1 MVIMASPSRRQ
12 GVQAVS
18 QLRRL
23 ARHRLGDYG
32 VASRALVVALASDS
46 SRRTLHGR
54 KIGCARAEKRVAGS
68 EHGGNRAHIPP
79 AWARPIPAAHKIERL
94 GGKESRER
102 KRRGRRQ
109 QHLESGGAPPPS
121 SHRCSF
127 HAADSRLLLA
137 ARPLTSAPPIRPSD
151 WTSDP
156 PICPFDWT
164 SARRSAP
171 PIGPPPV
178 DLHFRPLPPSIRGCF
193 LCSASM
199 LASFMLAHKY
209 TLLSLLCS
217 SFTFFLCSESFGL
230 GHAVVMSACACACAC
245 ALLAS
250 SLWCWLFVLAC

>member
-1 MVIMASPSRRQ
+1 MAS
-12 GVQAVS
+12 
-18 QLRRL
+18 
-23 ARHRLGDYG
+23 
-32 VASRALVVALASDS
+32 
-46 SRRTLHGR
+46 
-54 KIGCARAEKRVAGS
+54 
-68 EHGGNRAHIPP
+68 PP

-178 DLHFRPLPPSIRGCF
+178 DLHFRPLPLSICGCF

-199 LASFMLAHKY
+199 LASFMLAYKY

-230 GHAVVMSACACACAC
+230 GHTVVMSACAC

>member
-1 MVIMASPSRRQ
+1 MASPSRRL

-23 ARHRLGDYG
+23 ARHGLGDYG

-54 KIGCARAEKRVAGS
+54 KIGCARGKKGGGKRARGKSSTYTSCVGAPHPS
-68 EHGGNRAHIPP
+68 STQNRESGREREEEERAAAAAPGIRWRAASIQPP
-79 AWARPIPAAHKIERL
+79 LLLPLRLFKAPAA
-94 GGKESRER
+94 
-102 KRRGRRQ
+102 
-109 QHLESGGAPPPS
+109 P
-121 SHRCSF
+121 
-127 HAADSRLLLA
+127 
-137 ARPLTSAPPIRPSD
+137 RPLTSAPPIRPSD
-151 WTSDP
+151 WASNP
-156 PICPFDWT
+156 PICPFDLT

-217 SFTFFLCSESFGL
+217 SSTFFLCSESFGL
-230 GHAVVMSACACACAC
+230 GHTVVMPACAC